1 MALNI
6 VHPSAYAGG
15 SVFKSKDH
23 LNDVAFLIE
32 PKSVQKQVPNTYQG
46 KTSYRD
52 EVTCDIAVFRTLESL
67 EKGEPSEILK
77 SVRTVHPMLSDTLV
91 KVLAA
96 GPDNA
101 VAVRLDK
108 VTTQNGSG
116 FVFRDL
122 DATKAGLVSA
132 YADKREAAVAA
143 AVADAPDF

>member
-1 MALNI
+1 VALNL
-6 VHPSAYAGG
+6 VNPSSFAGG
-15 SVFKSKDH
+15 SVFKPKDH
-23 LNDVAFLIE
+23 MQDVAFLIE
-32 PKSVQKQVPNTYQG
+32 PKSVNRQVPNTYQG

-52 EVTCDIAVFRTLESL
+52 EVTCDITVFATLESL
-67 EKGEPSEILK
+67 EKGEPSEIMK
-77 SVRTVHPMLSDTLV
+77 ATRTVHPMLSDTLD

-108 VTTQNGSG
+108 VNTKNGSG

-122 DATKAGLVSA
+122 DGERAALVGA
-132 YADKREAAVAA
+132 YAEKREAAVAA